1 MPFFLINSPW
11 TVHPLRFA
19 IPLNHSGKG
28 ISGYLRRD
36 TFEKGKGSLLTNSAK
51 MSSLSRRACY
61 KCGNVGHYAEV
72 CTSSERLC
80 YNCKQPGHESNQ
92 CPMPRTTETKQ
103 CYHCQGL
110 GHVQADCPT
119 LRISGGPA
127 GGRCYSCGQIGHLAR
142 NCPTPGAGGMAMR
155 GGRGGFGNSFR
166 GGFNVT
172 NNRAATCY
180 KCGGPNHF
188 ARDCQAQAMKC
199 YACGKLG
206 HISRDCTAPN
216 GGPLNAAGKTCY
228 KCGQPG
234 HISKDCTSAETNG
247 SAGVVPNGTS
257 ADVLA
262 AAPAADPQDIAAGAA
277 PTAAVA

>member
-1 MPFFLINSPW
+1 MSATMQKSALPLSGCATTASSQVTNQINA
-11 TVHPLRFA
+11 RC
-19 IPLNHSGKG
+19 
-28 ISGYLRRD
+28 
-36 TFEKGKGSLLTNSAK
+36 
-51 MSSLSRRACY
+51 RARP
-61 KCGNVGHYAEV
+61 K
-72 CTSSERLC
+72 
-80 YNCKQPGHESNQ
+80 
-92 CPMPRTTETKQ
+92 
-103 CYHCQGL
+103 GL

-119 LRISGGPA
+119 LRINGGPT

-142 NCPTPGAGGMAMR
+142 NCPTPNLQGPLAPR
-155 GGRGGFGNSFR
+155 GRGGYQGSSFR
-166 GGFNVT
+166 PGYGVT

-180 KCGGPNHF
+180 KCGGPNHY

-234 HISKDCTSAETNG
+234 HISKDCPQNAEANASAPPATNG
-247 SAGVVPNGTS
+247 TAAESTP
-257 ADVLA
+257 
-262 AAPAADPQDIAAGAA
+262 AAPVPDATEVNAAAA

>member
-1 MPFFLINSPW
+1 
-11 TVHPLRFA
+11 
-19 IPLNHSGKG
+19 
-28 ISGYLRRD
+28 
-36 TFEKGKGSLLTNSAK
+36 

-72 CTSSERLC
+72 CSSAERLC

-92 CPMPRTTETKQ
+92 CPLPRSTEAKQ

-119 LRISGGPA
+119 LRLSGA
-127 GGRCYSCGQIGHLAR
+127 GTSGRCYNCGQPGHLAR
-142 NCPTPGAGGMAMR
+142 ACPTPAGPGPMGGLGRGAPFPP
-155 GGRGGFGNSFR
+155 RGGFGGPPR
-166 GGFNVT
+166 GGFAGGP
-172 NNRAATCY
+172 RPATCY

-216 GGPLNAAGKTCY
+216 GGPLNTAGKTCY
-228 KCGQPG
+228 TCGEAG
-234 HISKDCTSAETNG
+234 HISRDCPAKAVNG
-247 SAGVVPNGTS
+247 ELHTEVVDLSGVPMNSVVAPI
-257 ADVLA
+257 APLA
-262 AAPAADPQDIAAGAA
+262 
-277 PTAAVA
+277 